1 MGQWSWSDQSFCVR
15 VAERCKALGKSQ
27 RSVLREA
34 QCAHDYLQTTPTH
47 GRRIDRIVRI
57 AEVLE
62 LGIGDIL
69 GVPMNGDAELS
80 LMLVAYRAAQ
90 RAMENLQAPD
100 DVAFVETM
108 TTVYNRLLARRAQGH
123 DVHDPQ
129 YLEMMID
136 VLRTGVASR
145 LPPTRP

>member
-1 MGQWSWSDQSFCVR
+1 MEQWSWSDQSFCVR

-129 YLEMMID
+129 YLEMMVD

>member
-1 MGQWSWSDQSFCVR
+1 M
-15 VAERCKALGKSQ
+15 
-27 RSVLREA
+27 
-34 QCAHDYLQTTPTH
+34 
-47 GRRIDRIVRI
+47 RI

>member
-69 GVPMNGDAELS
+69 DGDAELS

-129 YLEMMID
+129 YLEMMVD